1 MVQGALQHMGEP
13 ELQHWMHMACCRALA
28 TSAQAV
34 QQLIQQH
41 GQRPT
46 GQKLPVQVLLCGHG
60 LSVHTDS
67 DVVAVEWLV
76 SQNTNIVIVRIS
88 YIPNLDCLH
97 IHIRVSLAG

>member
-1 MVQGALQHMGEP
+1 MHVMQGALQHMGEP

-46 GQKLPVQVLLCGHG
+46 GQKLPVQVRLCGHG
-60 LSVHTDS
+60 LSVQTDS
-67 DVVAVEWLV
+67 DVVAVERPV
-76 SQNTNIVIVRIS
+76 S
-88 YIPNLDCLH
+88 
-97 IHIRVSLAG
+97 